1 MELVLFQIGSSRF
14 AFSAAGVIKVLDL
27 LPLTPLPYAP
37 PDVEGLVNVAGSVLL
52 KVDLAARL
60 GMPARSASA
69 EGNLLVLAA
78 GQDTIVVQ
86 VDRVFN
92 KINLEPAAIKSY
104 SDSQSEDDT
113 GNGRNAKAI
122 VMAEFS
128 LPDGMVLLLNE
139 AALGLQEMNP
149 VGVPYGGGG
158 LLGRSQDTDAR
169 PTQNVVSS
177 DIQTVTVQD
186 GGETYAFLMESVMEI
201 VEIKEL
207 TALPGASAEVEGLM
221 DLRGKALLVLSMA
234 RILKRVQ
241 KVSPRF
247 VLVLSVDGARLGV
260 SVSDIVGIERYARD
274 DVQAVTGGDSQL
286 EGYLTGVGPRH
297 GHMTGLI
304 SVAGLVPPEKMSL
317 FRRYLNE
324 HGLELSSMSD
334 REHKTMR
341 RLLAFRLGE
350 ERCAL
355 PLSCIDRVEEFSASV
370 ELPQGDSTLAGVV
383 QIKGVVAPVLDM
395 RDMLGVSKSDQ
406 AAYIVVRVD
415 DAIWALIVDKVD
427 RVIEIAEKDISPV
440 RTGENDYLTEVGR
453 LNGELISL
461 LSLEPLSRAA
471 HA

>member
-1 MELVLFQIGSSRF
+1 MELVLFQMGSGRF

-60 GMPARSASA
+60 GLPARSASP

-92 KINLEPAAIKSY
+92 KINLEPDAIKPY
-104 SDSQSEDDT
+104 E
-113 GNGRNAKAI
+113 GAGEGANAI

-149 VGVPYGGGG
+149 VGVPEGGGG
-158 LLGRSQDTDAR
+158 LIGRTQETDSGPAQ
-169 PTQNVVSS
+169 TGVSN

-186 GGETYAFLMESVMEI
+186 GGETYAFLMEHVMEI

-234 RILKRVQ
+234 RMLKRAQ
-241 KVSPRF
+241 SVSPRF
-247 VLVLSVDGARLGV
+247 VLVVSVDGARLGV
-260 SVSDIVGIERYARD
+260 SVSDIVGIERYARE
-274 DVQAVTGGDSQL
+274 DVQAVSGGDSQL
-286 EGYLTGVGPRH
+286 EGYLSGSGARL
-297 GHMTGLI
+297 GRMTGLI
-304 SVAGLVPPEKMSL
+304 SITGLVPPEKMAL

-334 REHKTMR
+334 REQKTMR
-341 RLLAFRLGE
+341 RLLAFRLGD

-355 PLSCIDRVEEFSASV
+355 PLACIDRVEEFSASV

-383 QIKGVVAPVLDM
+383 QIKGDVAPVLDM
-395 RDMLGVSKSDQ
+395 RDMLGVPKSDQ
-406 AAYIVVRVD
+406 AAYIVVRVQ

-427 RVIEIAEKDISPV
+427 RVIEIAERDISPV
-440 RTGENDYLTEVGR
+440 RTGENDYLSEVGR

-471 HA
+471 ATA

>member
-1 MELVLFQIGSSRF
+1 MELVLFQIGSGRF
-14 AFSAAGVIKVLDL
+14 AFSAAGVIKVLDP

-60 GMPARSASA
+60 GLPARSASP

-92 KINLEPAAIKSY
+92 KINLEPDAIKPY
-104 SDSQSEDDT
+104 ADAGE
-113 GNGRNAKAI
+113 GHNAI
-122 VMAEFS
+122 VTAEFS

-149 VGVPYGGGG
+149 VGVPEGGGG
-158 LLGRSQDTDAR
+158 LMGRAPEADSSPAQKL
-169 PTQNVVSS
+169 VSN
-177 DIQTVTVQD
+177 DIQTLTVQD
-186 GGETYAFLMESVMEI
+186 GGETYAFLMEDVMEI

-207 TALPGASAEVEGLM
+207 TALPGASVEVEGLM

-234 RILKRVQ
+234 RMLHRVQ
-241 KVSPRF
+241 AVSPRF
-247 VLVLSVDGARLGV
+247 VVVLSVDGARLGV

-274 DVQAVTGGDSQL
+274 DVQAVSGGDSQL
-286 EGYLTGVGPRH
+286 EGYLSGSGQRL
-297 GHMTGLI
+297 GRMTGLMSI
-304 SVAGLVPPEKMSL
+304 TGLVPPEKMSL

-334 REHKTMR
+334 REQKTMR
-341 RLLAFRLGE
+341 RLLAFRLGA

-355 PLSCIDRVEEFSASV
+355 PLACIDRVEEFSASV

-395 RDMLGVSKSDQ
+395 RDMLGVPRSDQ
-406 AAYIVVRVD
+406 AAYIVVRVQE
-415 DAIWALIVDKVD
+415 AIWALIVDKVD
-427 RVIEIAEKDISPV
+427 RVIEIAERDISPV

-471 HA
+471 AIA

>member
-1 MELVLFQIGSSRF
+1 MELVLFQMGSGRF

-60 GMPARSASA
+60 GLPARSASP

-92 KINLEPAAIKSY
+92 KINLEPDAIKPY
-104 SDSQSEDDT
+104 E
-113 GNGRNAKAI
+113 GAGEGANGI

-149 VGVPYGGGG
+149 VGVPEGGGG
-158 LLGRSQDTDAR
+158 LIGRTQETDGGPAQ
-169 PTQNVVSS
+169 TGVSN

-186 GGETYAFLMESVMEI
+186 GGETYAFLMEHVMEI

-234 RILKRVQ
+234 RMLKRAQ
-241 KVSPRF
+241 SVSPRF
-247 VLVLSVDGARLGV
+247 VLVVSVDGARLGV
-260 SVSDIVGIERYARD
+260 SVSDIVGIERYARE
-274 DVQAVTGGDSQL
+274 DVQAVSGGDSQL
-286 EGYLTGVGPRH
+286 EGYLSGSGARL
-297 GHMTGLI
+297 GRMTGLI
-304 SVAGLVPPEKMSL
+304 SITGLVPAEQMAL

-334 REHKTMR
+334 REQKTMR
-341 RLLAFRLGE
+341 RLLAFRLGD

-355 PLSCIDRVEEFSASV
+355 PLACIDRVEEFSASV

-383 QIKGVVAPVLDM
+383 QIKGDVAPVLDM
-395 RDMLGVSKSDQ
+395 RDMLGVPKSDQ
-406 AAYIVVRVD
+406 AAYIVVRVQ

-427 RVIEIAEKDISPV
+427 RVIEIAERDISPV
-440 RTGENDYLTEVGR
+440 RTGENDYLAEVGR

-471 HA
+471 ATA